1 MKSFFQLIKTVLIRS
16 ASLTSAFV
24 VPFLIA
30 SEAKAVSIQLD
41 GTRTLLSGTDCDLAT
56 YRFGTTAS
64 YNGTPLDL
72 LVEVLSEDNE
82 FANGQCVGLTSNL
95 LSLRVNDEDA
105 GDDVGSMDLRITVVA
120 QGTTTPVEVDR
131 LTVTGFDLD
140 INSGGGTST
149 DDVYLQTPDG
159 TYLSRNT
166 EVAYSEGAFF
176 GGQYNVKLKGATFGN
191 CDDTATAT
199 EEACRAG
206 AVFVNGANGVNS
218 VSSVRV
224 RVQNDNAYG
233 QDNRPGAHRLFQLSF
248 EVDAINPVVSDNT
261 DYGDAP
267 SSYGDAGQSVNANIA
282 LGFGLVPDDDLTP
295 KFSADAEGDDTDSAP
310 IDFDD
315 EDGIRLS
322 NGQALNGQT
331 LSKGTN
337 TSLDVTTFGSGFL
350 SGWVDLDN
358 DGTFGGADELLIDDF
373 AINSASVTTTSVPL
387 LIPLTANVGTSYIRF
402 RYSTAQNEGFT
413 GLSANDGEVED
424 YQIDIQNPPPPSSG
438 NVCDADYN
446 LVYSGQNNRI
456 FAVHVESGA
465 SLPLTDNALA
475 TANGLS
481 TDHVNRQ
488 VYYGD
493 GNTLYAWSPLTNSHV
508 VVDNNFSSYVARSL
522 PPNFSI
528 SSGGAAFYGG
538 SAYQGSDIASG
549 GIFEIFKVDFSAG
562 SNGLDIQGITPVGID
577 SLVQN
582 GTLSDN
588 NNVSQGPNWGDFI
601 IDDSGLIIANGNGD
615 QGYWSYD
622 LNTATFTDLVETFGT
637 NSQLAKDG
645 QGRLWA
651 LGAGDVFQVQVSGNT
666 LQEIPG
672 TRKPTTGHSSFD
684 AAECVRG
691 TSSIGDLVWED
702 INGNGVQEPGENGF
716 ENVTV
721 DIIWDLDGDGVIDA
735 NEPVLATQSTDANG
749 NYDFEELIFGNYIIR
764 VTDTNGVLS
773 NTVLTTPTDEF
784 AVNLAVGTVDFDD
797 ADFGYQPPVNPDLLL
812 TKRISAINRDR
823 ANQQV
828 FDSSYVDVGTASDND
843 NVVNWPGPAVPVT
856 SGSGTVESYIAGI
869 ATGTIANAPTG
880 PKDVVEYTI
889 SFLSS
894 GDTAALNTIIC
905 DPIPTSTSFIEDAFN
920 GRPPAG
926 IGTGDRGILL
936 SFNGSDVALTNAND
950 GDEIADSGGNDNG
963 VGGYYFPT
971 GVDPSTALGTSVN
984 CGGGTNDN
992 GVVVVD
998 LSSLPN
1004 ATGEGV
1010 PADSYG
1016 FIRFRVSVD

>member
-1 MKSFFQLIKTVLIRS
+1 M
-16 ASLTSAFV
+16 
-24 VPFLIA
+24 
-30 SEAKAVSIQLD
+30 SEAQAVSIQLD
-41 GTRTLLSGTDCDLAT
+41 GTRTLLSGVDCGLAT

-72 LVEVLSEDNE
+72 IVDVLSEDNE
-82 FANGQCVGLTSNL
+82 FANGQCVGISSNL

-120 QGTTTPVEVDR
+120 RGTTTPVEVDR

-140 INSGGGTST
+140 INGGGGTST

-166 EVAYSEGAFF
+166 EVTYSEGSFF
-176 GGQYNVKLKGATFGN
+176 GGQYDVKLKGATFGN
-191 CDDTATAT
+191 CDDGATAT
-199 EEACRAG
+199 EEECRAG
-206 AVFVNGANGVNS
+206 AIFVNGANGVNS

-233 QDNRPGAHRLFQLSF
+233 QNNNPAAHRLFQLSF
-248 EVDAINPVVSDNT
+248 EVESINPVVTDNT

-267 SSYGDAGQSVNANIA
+267 NSYGDAGQSVNANIA

-295 KFSADAEGDDTDSAP
+295 KFSADAKGDDTDTAP
-310 IDFDD
+310 IEFDD

-322 NGQALNGQT
+322 NGQTLNGQR
-331 LSKGTN
+331 LIKGTS
-337 TSLDVTTFGSGFL
+337 TDLSVTTFGSGFL

-358 DGTFGGADELLIDDF
+358 DGTFSGADELLIDDF
-373 AINSASVTTTSVPL
+373 AINSTTTTTTSVPL

-402 RYSTAQNEGFT
+402 RYSTTQNEGFT
-413 GLSANDGEVED
+413 GLSASDGEVED
-424 YQIDIQNPPPPSSG
+424 YQIDIQNPPPPGGG
-438 NVCDADYN
+438 NVCDTDYD
-446 LVYSGQNNRI
+446 LVYSGQGNGI

-465 SLPLTDNALA
+465 NLPLTNSALA
-475 TANGLS
+475 AVNGLS
-481 TDHVNRQ
+481 TDHVNKK
-488 VYYGD
+488 VYYGE
-493 GNTLYAWSPLTNSHV
+493 GNTLYAWSPLTGSHE
-508 VVDNNFSSYVARSL
+508 VVDSNFSSYVARSL
-522 PPNFSI
+522 PNNFSI
-528 SSGGAAFYGG
+528 SSGGAAFYRG

-549 GIFEIFKVDFSAG
+549 GIFEIFKVDFAPG
-562 SNGLDIQGITPVGID
+562 SNGSNIQGITPVGID

-582 GTLSDN
+582 GTLTDN
-588 NNVSQGPNWGDFI
+588 GNVSQGPNWGDFI
-601 IDDSGLIIANGNGD
+601 INDSGLIIANGNGD

-651 LGAGDVFQVQVSGNT
+651 LGAGDVFQIQVSGNA

-672 TRKPTTGHSSFD
+672 TRRPTTGHSSAD

-691 TSSIGDLVWED
+691 TSSIGDRVWED
-702 INGNGVQEPGENGF
+702 INGNGVQDSGEDGF

-721 DIIWDLDGDGVIDA
+721 DIIWDLDGDGTIDA

-749 NYDFEELIFGNYIIR
+749 NYDFEELIFGNYIIK
-764 VTDTNGVLS
+764 VIDTNGVLS
-773 NTVLTTPTDEF
+773 NTTLTTATDEF
-784 AVNLAVGTVDFDD
+784 AVNLAVGTFDFND

-812 TKRISAINRDR
+812 TKRISAINRNQ

-828 FDSSYVDVGTASDND
+828 FDSRYVNVGTANDND

-856 SGSGTVESYIAGI
+856 TGSGTVESYIAGI
-869 ATGTIANAPTG
+869 ASGTITNAPTG

-894 GDTAALNTIIC
+894 GDTAAQNTIIC
-905 DPIPTSTSFIEDAFN
+905 DPIPANTTFIEDAFN
-920 GRPPAG
+920 GSPPAG
-926 IGTGDRGILL
+926 GGTGDRGILL
-936 SFNGSDVALTNAND
+936 SFNGADVALTNADD
-950 GDEIADSGGNDNG
+950 GDEIPDSGGNDNG
-963 VGGYYFPT
+963 VGGYYFPA
-971 GVDPSTALGTSVN
+971 GIDPNAALGTTVN
-984 CGGGTNDN
+984 CGGSLNDN
-992 GVVVVD
+992 GAVVVD
-998 LSSLPN
+998 LSNLPN
-1004 ATGEGV
+1004 ATGEGT

-1016 FIRFRVSVD
+1016 FIRFRVSID